1 MSIDPPT
8 CRTVS
13 EVERHNLS
21 VRKRGADRAR
31 YREFCARCQAV
42 GPFMAHDL
50 RERGLRVVAN
60 RMVLCLTVWLARWRC
75 RKCRYVFTDYPDFR
89 TSLQALR

>member
-1 MSIDPPT
+1 MSIEQSASRTIDEIEGHNRSV
-8 CRTVS
+8 CR
-13 EVERHNLS
+13 
-21 VRKRGADRAR
+21 RGADRTR
-31 YREFCARCQAV
+31 YRKFCARCQAV

-75 RKCRYVFTDYPDFR
+75 KECRYVFTDYPDFR
-89 TSLQALR
+89 TSL